1 MNDQLETT
9 VSQAVDGLHV
19 PEFDFAAVVRRTH
32 ADHPVRKTRRRAP
45 WLALLA
51 IAVPAAAFGATVLP
65 SAQLRAEIARYFHFQ
80 PGVPVTWQQQTQIT
94 TSQARTHAA
103 FDLRLPSGLPDGTRL
118 VKVFQNGNAGTSYAA
133 QYALPNG
140 RTVTFSLDKARPH
153 ARYLGWI
160 VAIDLDARGRVTG
173 SRQVPVRIWIAGD
186 EAVTVA
192 AGALTPRQLAAVE
205 KAMGGHDAAPVPLAK
220 PQR

>member
-1 MNDQLETT
+1 MNDQWETT
-9 VSQAVDGLHV
+9 VSQAVDGLRV
-19 PEFDFAAVVRRTH
+19 PEFDFAAVVRR
-32 ADHPVRKTRRRAP
+32 APAQPVRKTRPRAG

-51 IAVPAAAFGATVLP
+51 IAVPAVAFGATVLP

-80 PGVPVTWQQQTQIT
+80 PGVPVRWQQQTQI
-94 TSQARTHAA
+94 SGIQARARAA

-118 VKVFQNGNAGTSYAA
+118 VKLFQNGSAGTSYSA
-133 QYALPNG
+133 QYILPSG
-140 RTVTFSLDKARPH
+140 RTVTFALDKARPH

-160 VAIDLDARGRVTG
+160 VAIDLDARGHVKG

-192 AGALTPRQLAAVE
+192 AGALTPRQLATVE
-205 KAMGGHDAAPVPLAK
+205 KAMGGHDAPPVPLAK